1 MMPETVLVLLAVL
14 LFAGCSS
21 NARSA
26 DDPTFADLTVEPSQ
40 ARPGG
45 EARLTLTNRSDHEIG
60 YNLCPAVLDRRVDGE
75 WERHPEA
82 PTEICT
88 MELRVLD
95 PGDSDSFRHTLPG
108 SLPAGTYRFSVGV
121 EWPLGEEWVE
131 LTSDSFEVVA
141 G

>member
-1 MMPETVLVLLAVL
+1 MPETVLVLLAVL
-14 LFAGCSS
+14 LFAGCSP

-26 DDPTFADLTVEPSQ
+26 DGPTFADLTVEPAQ

-45 EARLTLTNRSDHEIG
+45 ETLLSLTNRSDQEIG

-75 WERHPEA
+75 WERHPEV
-82 PTEICT
+82 PSEICT

-95 PGDSDSFRHTLPG
+95 PGHSDSFRHTLPAT
-108 SLPAGTYRFSVGV
+108 LPAGTYRFSVGV
-121 EWPLGEEWVE
+121 EWPLGEGRVE
-131 LTSDSFEVVA
+131 LTTEAFEVTT